1 MKALRNIILACI
13 SSILIYLLVV
23 AFVVK
28 KPLTMGFIHEAQQVR
43 AAYWRAHPGPK
54 LVIIAASNG
63 LFSHRAEVMERV
75 LGIPCLNGST
85 IGQFGL
91 DVQIALA
98 KRWLKPGDIVFM
110 PLEYTSYA
118 LTNEQID
125 KSEANSYII
134 AYAPGLLHDFGWHR
148 VLCVLFHFDLKY
160 LISAVVEMGLAEVG
174 ISRRFNKGS
183 LTPQGDMQ
191 GHTESMGKE
200 YRGYV
205 RSLPQASP
213 SEELLH
219 KKFPGEIVLE
229 HFLRWAKE
237 HHIRVIGAL
246 PTVFNDR
253 PISDKVIA
261 KIASLYQSQGQE
273 FLLLPNRSQYDR
285 HCFYDTDYHLN
296 EASQIAHS
304 ELVAKYL
311 QSWLRC
317 AHEPNRLP
325 E

>member
-1 MKALRNIILACI
+1 VKTLRAIILACI

-23 AFVVK
+23 AFLVK
-28 KPLTMGFIHEAQQVR
+28 KPLTMGFIHDAQQVR

-63 LFSHRAEVMERV
+63 LFSHRAEVMEKV
-75 LGIPCLNGST
+75 LGLPCLNGST
-85 IGQFGL
+85 IGQFGV

-98 KRWLKPGDIVFM
+98 KRWLAPGDIVFM
-110 PLEYTSYA
+110 PLEYTSYV
-118 LTNEQID
+118 LTSEEID

-134 AYAPGLLHDFGWHR
+134 AYAPWLLHDFGWHR

-160 LISAVVEMGLAEVG
+160 LISALVEMGMTEVG

-183 LTPQGDMQ
+183 LTPQGDMR
-191 GHTESMGKE
+191 GHTESLGRE

-205 RSLPQASP
+205 GSLPQAGP
-213 SEELLH
+213 SDELLD
-219 KKFPGEIVLE
+219 KKFQGEIVLE
-229 HFLRWAKE
+229 HFLKWAKE

-253 PISDKVIA
+253 PISDKAIA
-261 KIASLYQSQGQE
+261 KIASIYRSQGQE
-273 FLLLPNRSQYDR
+273 FLLLPNHSQYDR
-285 HCFYDTDYHLN
+285 QCFYDTSYHLN
-296 EASQIAHS
+296 EANQIAHS

-311 QSWLRC
+311 QERLHL
-317 AHEPNRLP
+317 AHERN
-325 E
+325 

>member
-1 MKALRNIILACI
+1 VKTLRNIILACL
-13 SSILIYLLVV
+13 SSILIYLLVF
-23 AFVVK
+23 AFLVK
-28 KPLTMGFIHEAQQVR
+28 KPLTMGFINDAQQVR
-43 AAYWRAHPGPK
+43 ASYWRANPGPK

-98 KRWLKPGDIVFM
+98 KRWLASGDIVFM

-118 LTNEQID
+118 LTSEEID
-125 KSEANSYII
+125 KSAANSFII
-134 AYAPGLLHDFGWHR
+134 SYAPGLLRDFGWHR
-148 VLCVLFHFDLKY
+148 VLSVLFHFDLKY
-160 LISAVVEMGLAEVG
+160 LISAVVEMGMAEVG

-191 GHTESMGKE
+191 GHTESLGKE

-205 RSLPQASP
+205 SSLLQASP
-213 SEELLH
+213 SDELLY
-219 KKFPGEIVLE
+219 KKFQGEIVLE
-229 HFLRWAKE
+229 NFLRWAKE

-261 KIASLYQSQGQE
+261 KIASIYRSQGQE
-273 FLLLPNRSQYDR
+273 FLLLPNHSQYDR
-285 HCFYDTDYHLN
+285 HCFYDTNYHLN
-296 EASQIAHS
+296 EANQIAHS

-311 QSWLRC
+311 QPRLRL
-317 AHEPNRLP
+317 AHERH
-325 E
+325 

>member
-1 MKALRNIILACI
+1 MKTLRNIILACI
-13 SSILIYLLVV
+13 SSILIYLLVF
-23 AFVVK
+23 AFLVK
-28 KPLTMGFIHEAQQVR
+28 KPLTMGFIHDAQQVR
-43 AAYWRAHPGPK
+43 AAYWRANPGPK

-98 KRWLKPGDIVFM
+98 KRWLAPGDIVFM
-110 PLEYTSYA
+110 PLEYSSYA
-118 LTNEQID
+118 LTREEID
-125 KSEANSYII
+125 KGDANSYII

-148 VLCVLFHFDLKY
+148 RLCILFHFDLKY
-160 LISAVVEMGLAEVG
+160 LISAAVEMSMAEVG

-183 LTPQGDMQ
+183 LTPQGDMR
-191 GHTESMGKE
+191 GHTESQGQE
-200 YRGYV
+200 YREFV
-205 RSLPQASP
+205 KSLPQASP
-213 SEELLH
+213 SDELLY
-219 KKFPGEIVLE
+219 KKFQGEIVLE
-229 HFLRWAKE
+229 QFLRWAKE

-261 KIASLYQSQGQE
+261 KIASIYRSQGQE
-273 FLLLPNRSQYDR
+273 FLLLPNHSQYDR
-285 HCFYDTDYHLN
+285 RCFYDTKYHLN
-296 EASQIAHS
+296 EENQIAHS

-311 QSWLRC
+311 QQMLSG
-317 AHEPNRLP
+317 AHEPH
-325 E
+325 